1 MQPLTKGNDMCR
13 GIPGATLVF
22 VTSFVLI
29 FGGVFSAPAMAA
41 LERQPYL
48 QSTSD
53 TRVVLRWRT
62 TSSDSSRVSYGS
74 SIGNLNTQV
83 DLTGLRTEHEVV
95 ITGLAANTK
104 YFYAVGSVSGSIEA
118 GNDTG
123 HYFITAPEVG
133 SSRKIRIWAIGDAGT
148 GKPAQ
153 DDVRDAYYNLDDAE
167 TDVVLALGDNAYSDG
182 TESDYTNNFFNVYN
196 GLLKQAPVWST
207 RGNHDRS
214 SGIYETAFTHPT
226 QAEGGGIASG
236 SELYYS
242 FDYGNIHFVC
252 LDSFTDSNLKGTA
265 MYTWLE
271 NDLASTLQKWIIAY
285 WHHPPYSRSSAHD
298 SDRESGQ
305 RLSRKKANPILES
318 YGVDLQLGGHNHF
331 YSRTVLIN
339 NHYGLSNTYDT
350 DIHAIDPGNGRGDE
364 DGVYRKESNPEGA
377 VYVLAGSSGKI
388 DYTPIPHPA
397 NFIEDV
403 VLGSM
408 VIDVE
413 GDRMDVRMLRENG
426 TVQDYFSITKAPQ
439 PNQAP
444 RVDAGNDQSAE
455 TGVAINL
462 DASVNDDG
470 LPAGMLTYGWIK
482 VNGPGIAAFAN
493 VAGEDTRVSFSAA
506 GSYTLQL
513 EASDGELSAS
523 DQILITVTDPAG
535 AGIVTVADPN
545 GSGNAE
551 RDNRAGSVD
560 AGLLLG
566 FSILALLRWLV
577 MVRFVYIGKPGSKR
591 GYP

>member
-1 MQPLTKGNDMCR
+1 MCR
-13 GIPGATLVF
+13 GISGTTLVF
-22 VTSFVLI
+22 VTSLVLI
-29 FGGVFSAPAMAA
+29 FGSLFPAPVMAA

-48 QSTSD
+48 QSVSD
-53 TRVVLRWRT
+53 TRVVVRWRSA
-62 TSSDSSRVSYGS
+62 SSTSSRVSYGS
-74 SIGNLNTQV
+74 SMGSLNTHV
-83 DLTGLRTEHEVV
+83 DIAGSRTEHEVV
-95 ITGLAANTK
+95 ITGLSANTK
-104 YFYAVGSVSGSIEA
+104 YYYSVGSVSGSIEA
-118 GNDTG
+118 GNDAG
-123 HYFITAPEVG
+123 HYFTTAPNVG

-148 GKPAQ
+148 GKPEQ
-153 DDVRDAYYNLDDAE
+153 ENVRDAYYNLDDAE

-182 TESDYTNNFFNVYN
+182 TDNDYTDNFFNVYN

-207 RGNHDRS
+207 RGNHDRDP
-214 SGIYETAFTHPT
+214 GIYEAAFTHPT
-226 QAEGGGIASG
+226 QAEGGGISSG

-252 LDSFTDSNLKGTA
+252 LDSFTDSNYKGTA

-305 RLSRKKANPILES
+305 RISREMANPILES

-339 NHYGLSNTYDT
+339 NHYGLSNTYDK
-350 DIHAIDPGNGRGDE
+350 DIHAIDSGNGRGDE

-388 DYTPIPHPA
+388 GYTPIHHPA

-426 TVQDYFSITKAPQ
+426 TVQDYFSITKADIIDV
-439 PNQAP
+439 
-444 RVDAGNDQSAE
+444 VDPEGLGNE
-455 TGVAINL
+455 
-462 DASVNDDG
+462 
-470 LPAGMLTYGWIK
+470 
-482 VNGPGIAAFAN
+482 
-493 VAGEDTRVSFSAA
+493 
-506 GSYTLQL
+506 
-513 EASDGELSAS
+513 
-523 DQILITVTDPAG
+523 
-535 AGIVTVADPN
+535 
-545 GSGNAE
+545 E
-551 RDNRAGSVD
+551 RGNRAGSAN

-566 FSILALLRWLV
+566 FLVLALLRWLV
-577 MVRFVYIGKPGSKR
+577 MVRFVYIVQPGNKR
-591 GYP
+591 GHP

>member
-1 MQPLTKGNDMCR
+1 MCKR
-13 GIPGATLVF
+13 IPRATLVF
-22 VTSFVLI
+22 VTSLVLI
-29 FGGVFSAPAMAA
+29 FGGVFPAPAMAE

-48 QSTSD
+48 QSISD
-53 TRVVLRWRT
+53 TRVVMRWRT
-62 TSSDSSRVSYGS
+62 TSGDSSRVSYGS
-74 SIGNLNTQV
+74 SVGNLNTDV
-83 DLTGLRTEHEVV
+83 DMPGLRTEHEVV

-104 YFYAVGSVSGSIEA
+104 YFYSVGSVSGSIEA
-118 GNDTG
+118 GNDAG
-123 HYFITAPEVG
+123 HYFITAPDVG

-148 GKPAQ
+148 GKTTQ
-153 DDVRDAYYNLDDAE
+153 DDVRDAYYNLDDVE

-196 GLLKQAPVWST
+196 GLLKHAPVWST
-207 RGNHDRS
+207 RGNHDRDP
-214 SGIYETAFTHPT
+214 GIYETAFTHPT

-298 SDRESGQ
+298 SDSESGQ
-305 RLSRKKANPILES
+305 RLSREMANPILES

-339 NHYGLSNTYDT
+339 NHYGLSDT
-350 DIHAIDPGNGRGDE
+350 WDADIHAIDPGDGRGNG

-388 DYTPIPHPA
+388 DYTPIHHPA
-397 NFIEDV
+397 NFIEDE

-439 PNQAP
+439 ANQAP
-444 RVDAGNDQSAE
+444 RVNAGNNQSAE

-462 DASVNDDG
+462 DATVNDDG
-470 LPAGMLTYGWIK
+470 LPAGVLTYDWIK
-482 VNGPGIAAFAN
+482 VSGPGTAAFAN
-493 VAGEDTRVSFSAA
+493 GAAVDTPVSFSAA

-513 EASDGELSAS
+513 AASDGVLSAS
-523 DQILITVTDPAG
+523 DQIIITVTDPDDPGSVIVAAPG
-535 AGIVTVADPN
+535 A
-545 GSGNAE
+545 SGNVKKSSS
-551 RDNRAGSVD
+551 AGSVD
-560 AGLLLG
+560 ATLLLG
-566 FSILALLRWLV
+566 FLLLALLRRH
-577 MVRFVYIGKPGSKR
+577 VRARVVYIVTPGR
-591 GYP
+591 NRDHP